1 MSFFDYPDKQRKML
15 SPGWRISH
23 RRANNFY
30 MENRDTAMS
39 SVRGATFHTTLYL
52 SLNRLMICQ
61 AGITVYAPKAIDRE
75 LTIKLPTLIEL
86 WPTCLWQKLHP
97 SLRLELCN

>member
-1 MSFFDYPDKQRKML
+1 
-15 SPGWRISH
+15 
-23 RRANNFY
+23 
-30 MENRDTAMS
+30 MS